1 MQGKNSYFRHSH
13 ISEAKFRWIVH
24 FTGLENRRAEW
35 CKPSDDQSVV
45 IQTTNPNRPALWRL
59 IALLR
64 RGWSR
69 WILLRRAPCSWE
81 NKGCGVGGKT
91 IVFGILERHGKGYTG

>member
-1 MQGKNSYFRHSH
+1 MFQALTHLRSR
-13 ISEAKFRWIVH
+13 IQMDCVPICAR

-45 IQTTNPNRPALWRL
+45 IKTTNQNRSTLWRV

-64 RGWSR
+64 RGWSW
-69 WILLRRAPCSWE
+69 WILFRRLCSWWR
-81 NKGCGVGGKT
+81 KGAGSG
-91 IVFGILERHGKGYTG
+91 